1 MKSLRMLVISMIL
14 IFPLAL
20 FASEEENVVEI
31 KIPFQIQTKKQVAFD
46 RIVPIELSKIFR
58 PYGRLPGIKSTN
70 ETEKWIKPGLTRRVE
85 FEDGDTAIETLDQV
99 NPSHDFSYHI
109 ESFTSPLRFLA
120 NRIEGEWI
128 FTDVETGS
136 TAVQW
141 TYRVHLKNAF
151 ARGIFTLFVKKD
163 LEGML
168 KQATEIIIQDLEG

>member
-1 MKSLRMLVISMIL
+1 MKSYCISILSLIL
-14 IFPLAL
+14 IFPVTI
-20 FASEEENVVEI
+20 FASSEDNIVEI
-31 KIPFQIQTKKQVAFD
+31 NVPFQIKTKKQVAFD

-70 ETEKWIKPGLTRRVE
+70 ETEKWIKAGLKRKVE

-99 NPSHDFSYHI
+99 NPYHDFSYHI

-128 FTDVETGS
+128 FTDTETG
-136 TAVQW
+136 TTKVQW
-141 TYRVHLKNAF
+141 TYRVYLKNAIT
-151 ARGIFTLFVKKD
+151 RGIFNLFVKKD

-168 KQATEIIIQDLEG
+168 QQASEIITQDLEG